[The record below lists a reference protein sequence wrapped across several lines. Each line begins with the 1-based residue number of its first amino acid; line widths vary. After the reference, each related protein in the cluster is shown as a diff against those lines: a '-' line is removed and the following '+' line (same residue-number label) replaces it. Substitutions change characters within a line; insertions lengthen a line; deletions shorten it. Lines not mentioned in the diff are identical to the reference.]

1 MNRAKRKWASV
12 WRPIATNSMSLEAST
27 TNPMYTTEV
36 YKSVNVNE
44 TSVTVSE
51 DSSEAGNAA
60 MRGNPE
66 VRGEVSAKSGAEQME
81 FAEDWSQKWI
91 QIENSS

>member
-1 MNRAKRKWASV
+1 
-12 WRPIATNSMSLEAST
+12 MSLEAST
-27 TNPMYTTEV
+27 ANPMYTTEL

-51 DSSEAGNAA
+51 DSSEANL
-60 MRGNPE
+60 E
-66 VRGEVSAKSGAEQME
+66 VRDVAANESGAEQME

-91 QIENSS
+91 LIENSS